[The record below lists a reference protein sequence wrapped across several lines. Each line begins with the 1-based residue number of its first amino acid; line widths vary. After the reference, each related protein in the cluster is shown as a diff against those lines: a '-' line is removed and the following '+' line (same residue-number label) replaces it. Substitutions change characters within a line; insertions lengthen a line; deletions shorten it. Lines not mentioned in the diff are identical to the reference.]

1 MHPSIH
7 KKRRMGLS
15 LFLIYAGHKRN
26 NVDIRKLSGIGE
38 ALCRGFAPHENDV
51 GAGATLL

>member
-1 MHPSIH
+1 MPPSIH
-7 KKRRMGLS
+7 KNRRMGLS
-15 LFLIYAGHKRN
+15 LFLIHAGHKHN
-26 NVDIRKLSGIGE
+26 NVGIGKLSGAGE